1 MKPFEYE
8 HKNGGSVILTMK
20 NINKTIFNYY
30 VNDELKATGT
40 RKEIAEKMNT
50 KINLVTKNVYKT
62 RNNPNKAIKYI

>member
-1 MKPFEYE
+1 
-8 HKNGGSVILTMK
+8 MK